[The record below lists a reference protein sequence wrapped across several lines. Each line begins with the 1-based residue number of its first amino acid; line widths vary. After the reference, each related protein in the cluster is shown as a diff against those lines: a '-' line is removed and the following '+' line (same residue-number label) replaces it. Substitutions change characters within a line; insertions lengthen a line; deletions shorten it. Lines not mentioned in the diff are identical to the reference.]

1 MKKFF
6 IDSRIK
12 LLFTF
17 PIWIIRF
24 IKINSLNRKY
34 RKTPELI
41 TKEQRYKYILK
52 LSKKILNLYNI
63 DLTVNGL
70 ENLPNKGGVILTP
83 NHKSYL
89 DALAMIVALEQ
100 TNQEFIDN
108 FRIPTFVGKKE
119 LKKQKTIYKAM
130 NLIDSFFI
138 DRGSIKDSLNTM
150 KDFSEFIKINKT
162 YGVVFPEGTRIK
174 QEELGEFSSGVFKFA
189 INSYVDI
196 IPVSIKNTLDS
207 YSLKR
212 KSRKEVIVSFLQP
225 HKAKNNITKD
235 PNAISNQIK
244 QQITKDLGING

>member
-89 DALAMIVALEQ
+89 DALAMIVKL
-100 TNQEFIDN
+100 
-108 FRIPTFVGKKE
+108 
-119 LKKQKTIYKAM
+119 
-130 NLIDSFFI
+130 
-138 DRGSIKDSLNTM
+138 
-150 KDFSEFIKINKT
+150 
-162 YGVVFPEGTRIK
+162 
-174 QEELGEFSSGVFKFA
+174 
-189 INSYVDI
+189 
-196 IPVSIKNTLDS
+196 
-207 YSLKR
+207 
-212 KSRKEVIVSFLQP
+212 
-225 HKAKNNITKD
+225 
-235 PNAISNQIK
+235 
-244 QQITKDLGING
+244 